1 MKKQVQQTARLIFLS
16 VVALLATKIA
26 VATPSTIVWI
36 PSADFQSFNTW
47 HLGLDNFIRV
57 QKDNRQRGAGII
69 DVGLTTGILPFKK
82 LQAEV
87 GIDYLSMGDNIYDD
101 HPVYFNAKIGFPE
114 GALFKNSPAIAIGG
128 YNWGL
133 KKNLTNYNVAYG
145 LLSKTLPFVGRLTA
159 GYYLGNDLILLD
171 SYGKKSNSGVLFSW
185 DRSMKEIS
193 DKLWLAVDY
202 QGGNNFMGSLNF
214 GASWAFSKNV
224 SVLVGYDI
232 YNDHKVMYN
241 STDTSKNAV
250 TIQVDINF

>member
-16 VVALLATKIA
+16 ALALAMTS
-26 VATPSTIVWI
+26 VTTATPSTSVWI
-36 PSADFQSFNTW
+36 PSADFQGFNSW
-47 HLGLDNFIRV
+47 HLGIDNFIRV
-57 QKDNRQRGAGII
+57 WKDNRQRGAGII
-69 DVGLTTGILPFKK
+69 DFGLTAGILPFKK

-87 GIDYLSMGDNIYDD
+87 GVDYLSMGDHIYDD
-101 HPVYFNAKIGFPE
+101 YPVYFNAKIGFPE
-114 GALFKNSPAIAIGG
+114 GTLFKNSPAVAIGG

-133 KKNLTNYNVAYG
+133 KKNLTNYNVSYG
-145 LLSKTLPFVGRLTA
+145 LLAKTLPFIGRLSA

-171 SYGKKSNSGVLFSW
+171 GNGNKSNSGVMLSW

-193 DKLWLAVDY
+193 DKLWFAVDY

-224 SVLVGYDI
+224 SVLAGYDI

-241 STDTSKNAV
+241 STDRSKNAITV
-250 TIQVDINF
+250 QVDINF